1 MHELKVSILYHATKL
16 LELLEHCDNDEF
28 IDEIV
33 NAVYCNDVAPLWK
46 LEDDLR
52 EDDIEE

>member
-1 MHELKVSILYHATKL
+1 MHELKVSILYHATQL

-28 IDEIV
+28 IDEVV
-33 NAVYCNDVAPLWK
+33 NAVYENDIAPLWR
-46 LEDDLR
+46 LEEDIR